1 MGKCSVSFLMQVKR
15 VLRSK
20 SGKILKRKEGRK
32 EVREEGKER
41 GNTLDW
47 GEVGNRHFLP
57 LWS

>member
-1 MGKCSVSFLMQVKR
+1 MEKCSVSFLMQVKR

-20 SGKILKRKEGRK
+20 SGKNLKRKEGKK
-32 EVREEGKER
+32 EAREEARR

-47 GEVGNRHFLP
+47 GEGGNRHFLP